1 MSPLHEVNLFPL
13 LVSPDALRVYRY
25 QHRAP
30 QKFLAYLRAEG
41 FYAEIRGEEVWVYGV
56 EDPQARAPFLG
67 TLTPQ
72 GAKEAAKAFNGYLH
86 RFLTQ
91 KSFYRNGGV
100 WFDPEDY
107 VEIAGYLALE
117 PRVPL
122 EVRLHQG
129 YWVEAVRLGETYF
142 ALVDLEKRALTKAT
156 LAELGGE
163 VLQRIKALQE
173 SPPLKAWVP
182 HQKRSLPLE
191 KAPPDAHLFLHPQVL
206 SEMEAPKA
214 GGSGVRRLSQDTF
227 WESQFNFKD
236 LEDKVRLIF
245 QGVLDPRPWRIPAE
259 RLASVTHGALRMGQG
274 LGREPKEVLQKGF
287 FRPPGRV
294 IFHLVFPH
302 EISVSLKRP
311 AGQTPSH
318 IKFRTRAEPEWRES
332 RSAYTKEEV
341 SLDARELLL
350 RHFVDESLLERRSEG
365 KRLLALTPSFPR
377 FLEVWGRMGASLELQ
392 LPPLVYDPKTGEA
405 IKGGPLP
412 ADIALLLAPEEVAW
426 KVLQELHAAL
436 EVSARIVQWVK
447 PSTLLERPHVHE
459 LAYNLARKAGGIP
472 FLLEGLTHNVLG
484 IVHTRDGF
492 FWKLLSPEG
501 RLTDQGWDLPQR
513 TLPYPLV
520 VHFRGGDEALE
531 EVLSWAQW
539 PLVRI
544 KSTRLRFSQ
553 KGLPLGTY
561 LRALPE
567 LAYLHA
573 HPGHPGWPKALS
585 VEVVQGNLRL
595 EEAVTQ
601 VYWLTKVA
609 GGLYHPGALP
619 LSVADPEPTGLGKG
633 KAFGEKR
640 YP

>member
-1 MSPLHEVNLFPL
+1 
-13 LVSPDALRVYRY
+13 
-25 QHRAP
+25 
-30 QKFLAYLRAEG
+30 
-41 FYAEIRGEEVWVYGV
+41 
-56 EDPQARAPFLG
+56 
-67 TLTPQ
+67 
-72 GAKEAAKAFNGYLH
+72 
-86 RFLTQ
+86 
-91 KSFYRNGGV
+91 
-100 WFDPEDY
+100 
-107 VEIAGYLALE
+107 
-117 PRVPL
+117 
-122 EVRLHQG
+122 
-129 YWVEAVRLGETYF
+129 
-142 ALVDLEKRALTKAT
+142 
-156 LAELGGE
+156 
-163 VLQRIKALQE
+163 
-173 SPPLKAWVP
+173 
-182 HQKRSLPLE
+182 
-191 KAPPDAHLFLHPQVL
+191 
-206 SEMEAPKA
+206 
-214 GGSGVRRLSQDTF
+214 
-227 WESQFNFKD
+227 
-236 LEDKVRLIF
+236 VRLIF

-259 RLASVTHGALRMGQG
+259 RQASVTHGALRMGQG

-294 IFHLVFPH
+294 VFHLVFPH

-350 RHFVDESLLERRSEG
+350 RHFVDKSLLERRSEG

-501 RLTDQGWDLPQR
+501 RLTPF
-513 TLPYPLV
+513 YANA
-520 VHFRGGDEALE
+520 F
-531 EVLSWAQW
+531 VLGHQWKRVCRLRVSGSWARTRHRSATTSIISSRSRKVPIGHRLVHQGPH
-539 PLVRI
+539 PLHGLELGRVGRQEDQAHPLRHLHPPGLGPHPGVGQEAVEGFGLVKGVLEVRG
-544 KSTRLRFSQ
+544 Q
-553 KGLPLGTY
+553 GGHH
-561 LRALPE
+561 
-567 LAYLHA
+567 LAYPGGARGQDAPA
-573 HPGHPGWPKALS
+573 HLL
-585 VEVVQGNLRL
+585 Q
-595 EEAVTQ
+595 T
-601 VYWLTKVA
+601 
-609 GGLYHPGALP
+609 
-619 LSVADPEPTGLGKG
+619 PEGPPIGGKG
-633 KAFGEKR
+633 RRSG
-640 YP
+640 P